1 MENMD
6 RMTDQC
12 FSIIFADE
20 IWSKYSK
27 VRVQVNYLSK
37 CTLWL
42 SNLVEQKQ
50 TMVNNMTLCFSFFL
64 GNFWASQDVHVTFKV
79 YTLSQDRDHPDYRV
93 SMYPY

>member
-1 MENMD
+1 MQNMD

-42 SNLVEQKQ
+42 SNLVE
-50 TMVNNMTLCFSFFL
+50 
-64 GNFWASQDVHVTFKV
+64 
-79 YTLSQDRDHPDYRV
+79 
-93 SMYPY
+93 